1 MEKLTNQ
8 EILASGLL
16 FYKLDM
22 EDIMAVLIMLN
33 SEEKVEK
40 MLNWMKE
47 NLQTNKKEILNQS
60 REIALGD

>member
-22 EDIMAVLIMLN
+22 EDIMAVLIMLD
-33 SEEKVEK
+33 SEEKVEE

-60 REIALGD
+60 RKIVLGD